1 MNIDINL
8 TWIFI
13 FLIICL
19 VIFLLHNLG
28 GLKLFSN
35 HDNKLT
41 GQFLDKF
48 PLVSPEFM
56 KKSAKLQ
63 NAENNQE
70 IHELN
75 ERLDHLE
82 KYVKTVND
90 KVEKQLDM
98 ILRELEKRG

>member
-1 MNIDINL
+1 MNIDINF

-19 VIFLLHNLG
+19 IIFLLHNLG

-70 IHELN
+70 IQELN
-75 ERLDHLE
+75 ERLEHLE
-82 KYVKTVND
+82 QYVENMNTKI
-90 KVEKQLDM
+90 EKQLDI
-98 ILRELEKRG
+98 ILREFNKRG